1 MPTRRQFIKASGAL
15 AAFAATPALLQ
26 YSANRA
32 AAGSGSQRMKIIGLE
47 EHVVLPEIQEAWART
62 PGVRQG
68 PATGVGDDPNSRRL
82 RDFGDM
88 RLRDMEDQGVEMQV
102 LALASP
108 GVQNLLPA
116 DAVAVA
122 RAVNDRLAS
131 IVRGRPDK
139 FQAFAAIPT
148 PSPKDAAAELERAV
162 TRLGLCGAMLYGR
175 TGDVKPESRVFD
187 DLYATAARLRV
198 PLYFHPQTIP
208 PIVSQAYYAGIGEGF
223 DQGFA
228 GAGIGWYYDLGV
240 QMLRMIY
247 TGVFDRY
254 PNLQVIIGHWGE
266 VVLFYL
272 DHVGLLK
279 SGPNNERPL
288 IDYFK
293 RNFWITGSGTQ
304 SDRYLRWTAEAIG
317 VERMMYSTDYPYTFG
332 TGDQFVETSGGRGRS
347 FLEQAPFTPAQKL
360 AVASGNWQQLMAW
373 FAQPTR
379 GI

>member
-1 MPTRRQFIKASGAL
+1 MPTRREFIEASGAI
-15 AAFAATPALLQ
+15 AAFAASPAFAQDRNAATSTP
-26 YSANRA
+26 
-32 AAGSGSQRMKIIGLE
+32 QRMKIIGLE
-47 EHVVLPEIQEAWART
+47 EHVVLPEIAEVWART

-68 PATGVGDDPNSRRL
+68 PSIGSGDDPISRRL

-88 RLRDMEDQGVEMQV
+88 RIREMADQGVDMQV

-108 GVQNLLPA
+108 GVQNLSPA
-116 DAVAVA
+116 DAVAVS

-148 PSPKDAAAELERAV
+148 PQPSAAAAELERAV
-162 TRLGLCGAMLYGR
+162 SRLGLCGAMLYGR
-175 TGDVKPESRVFD
+175 TGEVKPESRVFD

-208 PIVSQAYYAGIGEGF
+208 AAISESMYGGLPDNFGERI
-223 DQGFA
+223 A
-228 GAGIGWYYDLGV
+228 GAGLGWYYDLGV

-247 TGVFDRY
+247 TGVFDRH

-272 DHVGLLK
+272 DHTGFFK

-288 IDYFK
+288 IDYFRK
-293 RNFWITGSGTQ
+293 NFWITGSGTQ
-304 SDRYLRWTAEAIG
+304 SDRYLRWTAEVIG
-317 VERMMYSTDYPYTFG
+317 TERMMYSTDYPYTFA
-332 TGDQFVETSGGRGRS
+332 TGDEFVETSGGRGRS
-347 FLEQAPFTPAQKL
+347 FLERASFTQSQKV
-360 AVASGNWQQLMAW
+360 AIASGNWQRMMAPVTDA
-373 FAQPTR
+373 FQ
-379 GI
+379 